1 MAEKAF
7 KYRIYPTKAQAEL
20 IQRTFGCVRF
30 AYNHF
35 LNRRIRLYEQ
45 SRETLNYVACSAEL
59 TQLKKELDWLREV
72 DATALQNAL
81 RDLDRAYQNFFR
93 RVKKGSEAP
102 GFPKFK
108 SKKVNRKSYRSN
120 SRSIW
125 ISENTVRLPKLGEVR
140 CKISRPVAGII
151 LSATVSQSASGK
163 YYVSLACTDV
173 EIAQVP
179 STGTVVGIDLGLRY
193 LAYTS
198 DGETYTNPQPLEKKL
213 KALARAQ
220 RALSRKAIGSANR
233 EKARLRVA
241 RLQEHI
247 TNQRRDA
254 QHKLTTALVRQY
266 DVICAE
272 TLSVKQMQ
280 QKNPYLARQI
290 SDAGW
295 AEILRQLQYKCQ
307 WQNKVFVQV
316 EQTYPST
323 QLCSQCG
330 YQNHSLRKHYKEKW
344 ECPQCGAIRDIDWNA
359 AQNILT
365 EGLRILNAV

>member
-7 KYRIYPTKAQAEL
+7 KYRIYPNKAQIEL
-20 IQRTFGCVRF
+20 IQRTFGCARF
-30 AYNHF
+30 VYNHF
-35 LNRRIRLYEQ
+35 LDRRMKLYEQ
-45 SRETLNYVACSAEL
+45 SKENLNYYACSAEL
-59 TQLKKELDWLREV
+59 TALKQELDWLREV
-72 DATALQNAL
+72 DRSALQNAL
-81 RDLDRAYQNFFR
+81 RDLDNAYQNFFR
-93 RVKKGSEAP
+93 RVKKGGEAP

-108 SKKVNRKSYRSN
+108 SKKSARKSYRSN

-125 ISENTVRLPKLGEVR
+125 IAEKTVRLPKLGEIR
-140 CKISRPVAGII
+140 CKVSRPVEGRI
-151 LSATVSQSASGK
+151 LSATVSQTASGK
-163 YYVSLACTDV
+163 YYVSLLCTDV
-173 EIAQVP
+173 DIEPRP
-179 STGTVVGIDLGLRY
+179 STGAVVGLDLGLRY

-198 DGETYTNPQPLEKKL
+198 DGQTYENPRFLDKDL

-233 EKARLRVA
+233 EKARLKAA
-241 RLQEHI
+241 RLHEHI
-247 TNQRRDA
+247 ANQRRDA
-254 QHKLTTALVRQY
+254 QHKLTTELVRQY

-272 TLSVKQMQ
+272 TLSVKQLQ
-280 QKNPYLARQI
+280 RQNPYLARQI

-295 AEILRQLQYKCQ
+295 AEILRQLQYKCR

-323 QLCSQCG
+323 QLCSECG
-330 YQNHSLRKHYKEKW
+330 YQNHSLRKHYKEVW

-365 EGLRILNAV
+365 EGLRLLNAV